1 MEMTPGVKIEV
12 MMISHLFCNR
22 VPRKEPRRKS
32 RGKNDD
38 VVVYSLTL
46 KPVLS
51 RTKITMLRKER
62 ESIGSISEEY
72 LC

>member
-1 MEMTPGVKIEV
+1 VLDLECIECQL
-12 MMISHLFCNR
+12 SNR
-22 VPRKEPRRKS
+22 VQREEPRRKS

-38 VVVYSLTL
+38 LVVYDMTL
-46 KPVLS
+46 KTVLS

-62 ESIGSISEEY
+62 ESIGSIYEEY